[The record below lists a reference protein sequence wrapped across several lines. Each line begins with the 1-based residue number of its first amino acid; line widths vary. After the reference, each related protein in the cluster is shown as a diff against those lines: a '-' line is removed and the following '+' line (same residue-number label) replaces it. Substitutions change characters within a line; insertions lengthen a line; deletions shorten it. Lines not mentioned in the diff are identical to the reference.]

1 MGYCLLVKIWVKILV
16 KIFVKLYLKNLSSKH
31 NQKYLDHAKQSGTD
45 AVKIASKGTPEKT
58 TKATGDL
65 IDIEITN
72 KITKASGNSPQNKSD
87 TVTNEIQSIKLDR
100 EIPKER
106 DISRTK
112 TENYWWS

>member
-1 MGYCLLVKIWVKILV
+1 M
-16 KIFVKLYLKNLSSKH
+16 YLKNLSSKR
-31 NQKYLDHAKQSGTD
+31 NQKYLDHAKQSRTD
-45 AVKIASKGTPEKT
+45 AIKIASKRTVEKI

-65 IDIEITN
+65 IDLEITN
-72 KITKASGNSPQNKSD
+72 KITKVSGNSPQNKSG
-87 TVTNEIQSIKLDR
+87 TVRNETENIKLDR

>member
-1 MGYCLLVKIWVKILV
+1 M
-16 KIFVKLYLKNLSSKH
+16 YLKNLSSKR
-31 NQKYLDHAKQSGTD
+31 NQKYLDHAKQSRTD
-45 AVKIASKGTPEKT
+45 AIKIAWKRTVEKI

-65 IDIEITN
+65 IDLEITN
-72 KITKASGNSPQNKSD
+72 KITKVSGNWPQNKSG
-87 TVTNEIQSIKLDR
+87 TVRNETENIKLDR

>member
-1 MGYCLLVKIWVKILV
+1 M
-16 KIFVKLYLKNLSSKH
+16 YLKNLSSKR
-31 NQKYLDHAKQSGTD
+31 NQKYLDHAKQSRTD
-45 AVKIASKGTPEKT
+45 AIKIASKRTVENI

-65 IDIEITN
+65 TELEIAN
-72 KITKASGNSPQNKSD
+72 KITKVSGNSPQNKSG
-87 TVTNEIQSIKLDR
+87 TVRNETENIKLDR

>member
-16 KIFVKLYLKNLSSKH
+16 KIFVKLHLKNLSSKR

-45 AVKIASKGTPEKT
+45 AVKIASKRTPEKI

-72 KITKASGNSPQNKSD
+72 KITKASGNSPQNKSG

-106 DISRTK
+106 DISRIK